1 MPNPNSEP
9 KQPEEA
15 SNAHDG
21 WLTRAQVAAELG
33 YRSIFPVRKMEGTK
47 LHPVREA
54 RGWVFKP
61 EEVAELKL
69 TRMAPRP
76 AAPGMSEGRI
86 AARVFYLF
94 DHGRELR
101 EIVEE
106 LEIPPGVVR
115 ELWHEWMVDL
125 GEGEAIRNKTAAEG
139 HRQRAEERERLELE
153 RRSDQEQR
161 NFETTMAT
169 IAASIASGTN
179 K

>member
-1 MPNPNSEP
+1 MPNPTSDP
-9 KQPEEA
+9 KQPTQA
-15 SNAHDG
+15 TSPHDG

-33 YRSIFPVRKMEGTK
+33 YRSIFPIRKMEGTK

-54 RGWVFKP
+54 RGWLFKP

-76 AAPGMSEGRI
+76 AVAAMSEGRI

-106 LEIPPGVVR
+106 LEVPPHVVR
-115 ELWHEWMVDL
+115 ELWHEWMIDL
-125 GEGEAIRNKTAAEG
+125 GEGEAIRNKSA
-139 HRQRAEERERLELE
+139 AEERKRRAQEKELHDLE

-169 IAASIASGTN
+169 IAASIASGNN

>member
-1 MPNPNSEP
+1 MFN
-9 KQPEEA
+9 
-15 SNAHDG
+15 
-21 WLTRAQVAAELG
+21 
-33 YRSIFPVRKMEGTK
+33 
-47 LHPVREA
+47 
-54 RGWVFKP
+54 P

-76 AAPGMSEGRI
+76 AAPAMSEGRI

-106 LEIPPGVVR
+106 LEVPPGVVR
-115 ELWHEWMVDL
+115 DLWHEWMIDL
-125 GEGEAIRNKTAAEG
+125 GEGEMIRNKTVADDR
-139 HRQRAEERERLELE
+139 RQRAEERERRDRE

-169 IAASIASGTN
+169 FAASIAGGNN